1 MSLRGDLALSGYS
14 SASGASENDE
24 ASENEDNKMTTN
36 IKVKMGVSSN
46 DAPTDFIE
54 GRLSFNITKKV
65 IYLDWKGVRYVFGE
79 QTPCQPQWIDHDEE
93 DEEDD
98 PEDDKP
104 SPREGLDYSPYLDK
118 ILEVEGYIGRKV
130 EARFTDK
137 PIDYRPFLR
146 KLLEVEGYIG
156 DVNLIG

>member
-1 MSLRGDLALSGYS
+1 
-14 SASGASENDE
+14 
-24 ASENEDNKMTTN
+24 MTTN
-36 IKVKMGVSSN
+36 TSIKVKMGVSSN

-65 IYLDWKGVRYVFGE
+65 IYLDWKGDRYVFGE
-79 QTPCQPQWIDHDEE
+79 HEPCQPKWEDDEDE
-93 DEEDD
+93 EEDD
-98 PEDDKP
+98 PEDGA
-104 SPREGLDYSPYLDK
+104 SHQPREGLDYSPYLDK
-118 ILEVEGYIGRKV
+118 LLEVEGYIGGKV

-146 KLLEVEGYIG
+146 KILEVEGYIG

>member
-1 MSLRGDLALSGYS
+1 
-14 SASGASENDE
+14 
-24 ASENEDNKMTTN
+24 MTTN
-36 IKVKMGVSSN
+36 IKVKMSVSNN

-93 DEEDD
+93 DEDEDD
-98 PEDDKP
+98 PEDEQP

-118 ILEVEGYIGRKV
+118 ILEVEGYIGNKV

>member
-1 MSLRGDLALSGYS
+1 MTQ
-14 SASGASENDE
+14 
-24 ASENEDNKMTTN
+24 NEDVCPQSGKRNNKMTTNTN

-65 IYLDWKGVRYVFGE
+65 IYLDWKGQRYVFGE
-79 QTPCQPQWIDHDEE
+79 KTTCEPQWIDHDEE
-93 DEEDD
+93 DEDD
-98 PEDDKP
+98 PEDEQP
-104 SPREGLDYSPYLDK
+104 APREGLDYSPYLDK
-118 ILEVEGYIGRKV
+118 ILEVEGYIGGKV

-146 KLLEVEGYIG
+146 KILEVEGYIG

>member
-1 MSLRGDLALSGYS
+1 MANGTT
-14 SASGASENDE
+14 
-24 ASENEDNKMTTN
+24 KMTTNTN

-46 DAPTDFIE
+46 DAPTDFKE

-79 QTPCQPQWIDHDEE
+79 QTPCQPQWINHDEE
-93 DEEDD
+93 DEDEDD
-98 PEDDKP
+98 PEDEQP
-104 SPREGLDYSPYLDK
+104 APREGLDYSPYLDK
-118 ILEVEGYIGRKV
+118 LLEVEGYIGSKV